1 MIKSIS
7 SDIRQAVFERDNH
20 TCQYCGRC
28 GEGVEFEIDHIIP
41 LSRGGNN
48 DIRNLITACKECKRA
63 KHNRLLN
70 ADELREIAEKINSS
84 LEYLMSLANDGTR
97 NTAKISVYIDDEMR
111 EGLSL
116 LASLENVSI
125 TALVRNIIQ
134 EHLSRNAED
143 IDFMRRQK
151 QKLRERRER
160 RSNND
165 G

>member
-7 SDIRQAVFERDNH
+7 SDIRQAVFERDNYI
-20 TCQYCGRC
+20 CQYCGRC
-28 GEGVEFEIDHIIP
+28 GEGVDLGIDHIIP

-48 DIRNLITACKECKRA
+48 DIRNLITACKECNRA

-84 LEYLMSLANDGTR
+84 LEYLMSLANDGTH
-97 NTAKISVYIDDEMR
+97 NTAKISLYIDDEMR
-111 EGLSL
+111 DGLSL

-125 TALVRNIIQ
+125 TAITRKAIQ
-134 EHLSRNAED
+134 EYLSRNVRD
-143 IDFMRRQK
+143 IDFMRHQE
-151 QKLRERRER
+151 QERREYR
-160 RSNND
+160 EGRSND